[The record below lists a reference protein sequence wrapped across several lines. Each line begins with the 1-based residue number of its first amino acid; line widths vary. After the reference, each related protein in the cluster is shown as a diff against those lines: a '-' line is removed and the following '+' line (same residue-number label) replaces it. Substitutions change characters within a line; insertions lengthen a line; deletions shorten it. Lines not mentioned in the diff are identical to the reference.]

1 MILDTHTHHQDR
13 ENAVINTSYCDFQPS
28 QGLYYSLGIHPCD
41 VDKTDTKTALKAIET
56 LAGNSEQVIAIGECG
71 IDSMV
76 SIPIKTQIE
85 VFKRHIELSENINKP
100 LIIHCVRC
108 SNDIIR
114 LHRTYSPQQT
124 WIIHGFRSNRNV
136 LRNYLNESGIYISIG
151 ERFNEEAVRAI
162 PDDRLLLETDESTLS
177 IEEIAER
184 VAKARN
190 QSTQHIL
197 NFIAQNNK
205 TALFFK

>member
-1 MILDTHTHHQDR
+1 MILDVHTHHQDR
-13 ENAVINTSYCDFQPS
+13 ENAVINASYCDFKPT
-28 QGLYYSLGIHPCD
+28 QGLYYSLGIHPGD
-41 VDKTDTKTALKAIET
+41 VEKNNPETTVKAIET
-56 LAGNSEQVIAIGECG
+56 LAGNSKQVIAIGECG

-76 SIPIKTQIE
+76 STPIETQIE
-85 VFKRHIELSENINKP
+85 VFKRHIELSENIKKP

-114 LHRTYSPQQT
+114 LHRMFSPQQV

-151 ERFNEEAVRAI
+151 EKFNEEAVRAI

-177 IEEIAER
+177 IEEIAGR

-197 NFIAQNNK
+197 NLIAQNNK